1 VDNAAGGLAD
11 MAVMPEC
18 ANCGTPLQGP
28 YCSNCG
34 QKASDY
40 HRPVWWIFGEF
51 LDSVFNYDSRT
62 FRTIWL
68 LFAEPGE
75 FTRRYNGGKRAS
87 LLPPFRLFVVA
98 TVVFF
103 LTLQLTGLAMVAF
116 KVKTVSL
123 AGLAPEAL
131 KELQAETNG
140 EMVIKGDKA
149 IDVISMEFFVPASA
163 VEHVK
168 LTEEQKRNVLGG
180 SESIKIEAQGAKGD
194 EAEWLAW
201 LGAKAKRIQEG
212 YERALADPIKLNG
225 PLNTWLPRLMLV
237 LVPVFA
243 LLMAIMHWWPRVF
256 LIEHLVFST
265 HIHTVVF
272 VAFTL
277 VALAAAILGDAGFMW
292 AIWLILAIYLWMAM
306 YRVYGR
312 SWWLTSIKFMALL
325 LVYSTVLTAGLGLVF
340 ALALS
345 EV

>member
-1 VDNAAGGLAD
+1 

-51 LDSVFNYDSRT
+51 LDSVFNYDSRA

-75 FTRRYNGGKRAS
+75 FTRRYNDGKRAS
-87 LLPPFRLFVVA
+87 LLPPFRLFVIA

-116 KVKTVSL
+116 KVKTVPL
-123 AGLAPEAL
+123 AGMTPEVL
-131 KELQAETNG
+131 KELQAETNA
-140 EMVIKGDKA
+140 EMVIKGDKTV
-149 IDVISMEFFVPASA
+149 DVISMEFFVPASA

-168 LTEEQKRNVLGG
+168 LTDEQKRSVLGADG
-180 SESIKIEAQGAKGD
+180 ELKIDTKDADAE
-194 EAEWLAW
+194 EAEWIAW
-201 LGAKAKRIQEG
+201 IGERAQRIREG
-212 YERALADPIKLNG
+212 YQRALADPIKLNG
-225 PLNTWLPRLMLV
+225 PLNVWLPRLMLV

-243 LLMAIMHWWPRVF
+243 LLMAVMHWWPRVF

-272 VAFTL
+272 VAFSL

-292 AIWLILAIYLWMAM
+292 AVWLILAIYLWMAM

-325 LVYSTVLTAGLGLVF
+325 LVYSTILTAGFGLVF

>member
-1 VDNAAGGLAD
+1 

-40 HRPVWWIFGEF
+40 HRPLWWIFGEF

-68 LFAEPGE
+68 LFADPGE
-75 FTRRYNGGKRAS
+75 FTRRYNEGKRAS
-87 LLPPFRLFVVA
+87 LLPPFRLFIVA

-116 KVKTVSL
+116 KTETISLKDLPPAAVAELRKSKPNGVTISDDDTRTVV
-123 AGLAPEAL
+123 
-131 KELQAETNG
+131 T
-140 EMVIKGDKA
+140 
-149 IDVISMEFFVPASA
+149 MEFFVPASA
-163 VEHVK
+163 IQYVK
-168 LTEEQKRNVLGG
+168 LTEEQKR
-180 SESIKIEAQGAKGD
+180 SIVGAEDAIKVD
-194 EAEWLAW
+194 AEGASAEEKEWIAW
-201 LGAKAKRIQEG
+201 IGERAKRIRQG
-212 YERALADPIKLNG
+212 YERALADPVKLNG
-225 PLNTWLPRLMLV
+225 PLNVWLPRLMLV

-243 LLMAIMHWWPRVF
+243 LLLAIMHWWPRTF

-272 VAFTL
+272 VALSL
-277 VALAAAILGDAGFMW
+277 VAVAAAFLGDAGFLW
-292 AIWLILAIYLWMAM
+292 SVWLILAIYLWMAM

-312 SWWLTSIKFMALL
+312 SWWLTSLKFAALL
-325 LVYSTVLTAGLGLVF
+325 LVYSGILTAGFGLVF
-340 ALALS
+340 VLALS

>member
-1 VDNAAGGLAD
+1 
-11 MAVMPEC
+11 MTVMPQC
-18 ANCGTPLQGP
+18 ANCGTALSGP

-40 HRPVWWIFGEF
+40 HRPFWWILGEF

-75 FTRRYNGGKRAS
+75 FTRRYVAGQRAS
-87 LLPPFRLFVVA
+87 MLPPFRLFVIA

-103 LTLQLTGLAMVAF
+103 LTLQLTGLAIVAF
-116 KVKTVSL
+116 KVKTLDPVVAAQL
-123 AGLAPEAL
+123 DREKP
-131 KELQAETNG
+131 NG
-140 EMVIKGDKA
+140 VIFDGDDGKRS
-149 IDVISMEFFVPASA
+149 IVTMEFFVPASEIKR
-163 VEHVK
+163 VE
-168 LTEEQKRNVLGG
+168 LSDEQKRDVIGVR
-180 SESIKIEAQGAKGD
+180 SEIQKDVAKGGD
-194 EAEWLAW
+194 PNDAAWAQWLD
-201 LGAKAKRIQEG
+201 GKIKRITEG
-212 YERALADPIKLNG
+212 YEHALADPIKLNG

-243 LLMAIMHWWPRVF
+243 LLLAVMHWWPRVF

-272 VAFTL
+272 VALSL
-277 VALAAAILGDAGFMW
+277 VALTTAILGDSGFLW
-292 AIWLILAIYLWMAM
+292 SVWLILAIYLWMAM

-312 SWWLTSIKFMALL
+312 SWWLTTLKFFAVL
-325 LVYSTVLTAGLGLVF
+325 LVYSVILSAGVGITFL
-340 ALALS
+340 LALS